1 MIIKSAKFE
10 LSVMNK
16 SQYPTNRKPEIVL
29 AGKSNV
35 GKSSFINSM
44 LNRKSLARTSSA
56 PGKTRQLN
64 FYLVN
69 EQFYFVDLP
78 GYGYSEM
85 SKAEQEKVAT
95 SVNSYLKN
103 RKNINLI
110 ILIVDIRHKPT
121 ANDIQMLDYIK
132 STNRRYIV
140 LASKADKIAKTK
152 IKSYVDDIAK
162 ALDVSPNLIFPY
174 SAENKA
180 YVDETWEIIEES
192 LATI

>member
-1 MIIKSAKFE
+1 MVIKSAKFE

-85 SKAEQEKVAT
+85 SKVEQAKVAT

-103 RKNINLI
+103 RSNINLI

-121 ANDIQMLDYIK
+121 ENDIQMLDYIK

-152 IKSYVDDIAK
+152 VKSYVDDISK
-162 ALDVSPNLIFPY
+162 VLDVPSDLIFPY
-174 SAENKA
+174 SSETKA
-180 YVDETWEIIEES
+180 FVDGTWDVIEES
-192 LATI
+192 LAN

>member
-1 MIIKSAKFE
+1 MNINNAKFE

-16 SQYPTNRKPEIVL
+16 SQYPKGKTPEIVL

-64 FYLVN
+64 FYN
-69 EQFYFVDLP
+69 IDDYFYFVDLP

-103 RKNINLI
+103 RININLI
-110 ILIVDIRHKPT
+110 ILILDIRHKPT
-121 ANDIQMLDYIK
+121 KDDITMVDYIK
-132 STNRRYIV
+132 STGRRFLV
-140 LASKADKIAKTK
+140 LCSKADKIAKTK
-152 IKSYVDDIAK
+152 VANAVEEIRSII
-162 ALDVSPNLIFPY
+162 DVPKDLIFPY
-174 SAENKA
+174 SAENKQ
-180 YVDETWEIIEES
+180 YVEQTWELINES
-192 LATI
+192 LSEK